1 IPACHER
8 LEPQPF
14 RRHARE
20 RPVPRRAWAG
30 AAVHAGHEG
39 GAGGP
44 ARHHGLLRSGHQ
56 RGRGDARLPP
66 GARPGSAGTHRR
78 AHRPVC
84 RALGPRRAGRLA
96 AMDPFGA
103 QLPTL
108 ETPRL
113 RLRHV
118 READVE
124 ALLAVFGDPE
134 ALRYWGHGPLADL
147 AAARAYVRQ
156 MEAGFASRSLF
167 QWVVADRE
175 GDGLIG
181 TVTLFD
187 WNRDHRR
194 AEIGFMLG
202 RAHWG
207 QGFAQEAVRAALRFG
222 FDAMD

>member
-1 IPACHER
+1 
-8 LEPQPF
+8 
-14 RRHARE
+14 
-20 RPVPRRAWAG
+20 
-30 AAVHAGHEG
+30 
-39 GAGGP
+39 
-44 ARHHGLLRSGHQ
+44 
-56 RGRGDARLPP
+56 
-66 GARPGSAGTHRR
+66 
-78 AHRPVC
+78 
-84 RALGPRRAGRLA
+84 
-96 AMDPFGA
+96 MDPFGA

-124 ALLAVFGDPE
+124 TLLAVFGDPE

-222 FDAMD
+222 FDAMDLHRVEADVHPENAASLRLLERLGFRREGLLRERWRVEGRWDDSVLLGLLRREFAG